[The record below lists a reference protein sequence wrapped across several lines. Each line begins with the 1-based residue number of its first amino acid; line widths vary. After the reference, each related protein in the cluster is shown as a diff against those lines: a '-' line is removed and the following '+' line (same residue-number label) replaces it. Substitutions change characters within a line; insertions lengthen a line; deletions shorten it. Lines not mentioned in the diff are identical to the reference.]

1 VTYEVS
7 RRYLAVFL
15 PLLPSERIAMKGA
28 QPDAPFALVEKQRGA
43 MRIMALDS
51 AALSLGLTPGL
62 TVADARAR
70 VPDLLI
76 FDHDRKADAALL
88 DWLAD
93 ACDRYTPMVAVDA
106 PSGLI
111 LDITG
116 CAHFFE
122 SPQGS
127 KKGFQAKPRSREGSA
142 LLRAFA
148 PSRATPSFDAASPE
162 AGLASDL
169 TTRMRPIGFTART
182 AVADTPDAALALAR
196 FGGSDTAG
204 LPVEALRVAD
214 DTHVA
219 LRRAGLGKIAD
230 LAKLPPAPLAARF
243 GAELPVLLDRLLGR
257 EDVRIVSR
265 RTPPEIETEAR
276 FAEPIARTDDV
287 LTTIARLIGEAA
299 VVLAERGTGGRAFG
313 IALYRSDGHV
323 ARLSVETAQPVRDP
337 KILDRL
343 FRERIDALADPLDP
357 GFGYDLI
364 RLHVL
369 ATEAMAPEQLRL
381 DGGRLAD
388 AELDALLDRLSV
400 RLGRGRVRR
409 FAAVDTHIP
418 EQSALELP
426 VAATRPP
433 GHWPVPEPGE
443 PPLRP
448 IHLFDPPHRIEVIA
462 EVPDGPPRRFKWRRT
477 THEVARHEGPERIA
491 AEWWMRRDNA
501 GLTRDYY
508 RVEDVRGRRYWLFRH
523 GLYGAEKAHPDWY
536 LHGLFA

>member
-1 VTYEVS
+1 M
-7 RRYLAVFL
+7 RRVK
-15 PLLPSERIAMKGA
+15 PPDGA
-28 QPDAPFALVEKQRGA
+28 YVLVEKQRGA
-43 MRIMALDS
+43 MRVAALDH
-51 AALSLGLTPGL
+51 AALALGLAPGL
-62 TVADARAR
+62 TLADARAR
-70 VPDLLI
+70 VPELLV
-76 FDHDRKADAALL
+76 FDHDPGTDAALL
-88 DWLAD
+88 DWLAE

-106 PSGLI
+106 PAGLV

-116 CAHFFE
+116 CTHLFE
-122 SPQGS
+122 RPQGEE
-127 KKGFQAKPRSREGSA
+127 KGFHAKARRREEGCA
-142 LLRAFA
+142 PRAFA
-148 PSRATPSFDAASPE
+148 SSHETNLPDAVPPE
-162 AGLASDL
+162 ARLATDL
-169 TTRMRPIGFTART
+169 AARLQNIGFTVRT
-182 AVADTPDAALALAR
+182 ALAETPDAALALAR
-196 FGGSDTAG
+196 FGGSDVLC
-204 LPVEALRVAD
+204 LPVEALRVGG

-219 LRRAGLGKIAD
+219 LRRAGLKKIAD
-230 LAKLPPAPLAARF
+230 LSKLPPAPLAARF
-243 GAELPVLLDRLLGR
+243 GSALPVLLDRLLGHA
-257 EDVRIVSR
+257 DVRIVPR
-265 RTPPEIETEAR
+265 RTLPDIETEAR
-276 FAEPIARTDDV
+276 FAEPVARTDDV
-287 LTTIARLIGEAA
+287 LATVARLIGEAA
-299 VVLAERGTGGRAFG
+299 IALSERGMGGRAFG
-313 IALYRSDGHV
+313 VALYRSDGHV

-337 KILDRL
+337 KVLDRL

-364 RLHVL
+364 RLHVF

-388 AELDALLDRLSV
+388 AELAALIDRISV

-426 VAATRPP
+426 VAAARPP
-433 GHWPVPEPGE
+433 GRWPAPEPGE

-448 IHLFDPPHRIEVIA
+448 IHLFDPPHRIDVTA

-477 THEVARHEGPERIA
+477 LHEVSKAEGPERIA

-508 RVEDVRGRRYWLFRH
+508 RVEDVRGRRFWLFRH